1 MGWINTFAE
10 SVACKQAINYVDKNP
25 MANFP
30 KLLKLGGKLASSE
43 EHKNKIEAVANIL
56 KDKENNWYKLI
67 ERILTEI
74 SPEARKKLLVN
85 YFLNAGLLG
94 IPENAKNQEKEKCN
108 IPWAIL
114 LDPTAACNLKCIG
127 CWAAE
132 YNQGDSLDNETIE
145 RIIDEGNKLG
155 IYMYIFSGGEPL
167 VRKTDILKIIKKH
180 SDCMFLSFTNATLI
194 DEEFAAEVAE
204 AGNLMFAI
212 SIEGFEKE
220 TDFRRGDGTYQ
231 KVLKAMDLLKAH
243 GVGFGFSSAYT
254 SENYQS
260 IGSEEYVDFMIEK
273 GCLFGW
279 LFTYIPLGKDAVLE
293 LMVNPEQ
300 RKFMY
305 DRLREYRNTKPIFLM
320 DFWNDGEYVNG
331 CIAGG
336 KKYLHINAN
345 GDVEPC
351 AFIHYSNVNIKTTS
365 LLDALKSPIFREYNQ
380 RQPFNTNHL
389 RPCPLLD
396 NPEILKDIVQSSN
409 AHSTQPLDQEN
420 VEDLVTKF
428 EVEANKWAVVA
439 DELWEKSQN
448 K

>member
-1 MGWINTFAE
+1 
-10 SVACKQAINYVDKNP
+10 
-25 MANFP
+25 
-30 KLLKLGGKLASSE
+30 
-43 EHKNKIEAVANIL
+43 
-56 KDKENNWYKLI
+56 
-67 ERILTEI
+67 
-74 SPEARKKLLVN
+74 
-85 YFLNAGLLG
+85 
-94 IPENAKNQEKEKCN
+94 
-108 IPWAIL
+108 
-114 LDPTAACNLKCIG
+114 
-127 CWAAE
+127 
-132 YNQGDSLDNETIE
+132 
-145 RIIDEGNKLG
+145 
-155 IYMYIFSGGEPL
+155 MYIFSGGEPL
-167 VRKTDILKIIKKH
+167 VRKADILKIIKNH

-305 DRLREYRNTKPIFLM
+305 DRVREYRNTKPIFLM

-345 GDVEPC
+345 GDVKPC
-351 AFIHYSNVNIKTTS
+351 AFIH
-365 LLDALKSPIFREYNQ
+365 
-380 RQPFNTNHL
+380 
-389 RPCPLLD
+389 
-396 NPEILKDIVQSSN
+396 
-409 AHSTQPLDQEN
+409 
-420 VEDLVTKF
+420 
-428 EVEANKWAVVA
+428 
-439 DELWEKSQN
+439 
-448 K
+448 